1 MMEEYKDYM
10 VDAIAGNESIRAYAV
25 TSRNLVEYARKAHN
39 LSPIATAALGRTM
52 SVTVLMGSMLK
63 NESDTLTIQING
75 NGPLKNITAVS
86 DNGGNVR
93 GYVANPYVILPPEA
107 NGHLN
112 VGGGV
117 GQGTLMVIRDLGLKE
132 PYVSTIPLRTGEIG
146 DDFTYYFAQ
155 SEQTPSSVGLGVLL
169 NKENVT
175 VAHAGGFI
183 LQLLPNC
190 PEEII
195 EKLEANL
202 KEFKGVTETL
212 KEEDTPEHLLKTV
225 LKGFDID
232 FLSKKDVQFKCN
244 CSYERG
250 LRVLSSLGEEELK
263 KIVGEGKPVE
273 VSCSFCGKK
282 YDYSLDVLK
291 DLEKKAH
298 EEAGKKAEKK

>member
-1 MMEEYKDYM
+1 MAEYKDYM
-10 VDAIAGNESIRAYAV
+10 VDAIAGNESVRAYAV
-25 TSRNLVEYARKAHN
+25 TSRDLVEYARKAHN

-52 SVTVLMGSMLK
+52 SVSVLMGSMLK
-63 NESDTLTIQING
+63 NASDTLTVQING
-75 NGPLKNITAVS
+75 DGPLKGITAVS
-86 DNGGNVR
+86 NNAGDVR
-93 GYVANPYVILPPEA
+93 GYVVNPYVILPPEA

-117 GQGTLMVIRDLGLKE
+117 GKGTLTVIRDLGLKE
-132 PYVSTIPLRTGEIG
+132 PYVSTIPLQTGEIG

-169 NKENVT
+169 NKEDVT
-175 VAHAGGFI
+175 VSHAGGFI

-190 PEEII
+190 PEDVI

-225 LKGFDID
+225 LKGFDIE
-232 FLSKKDVQFKCN
+232 FLSKKDVRFQCN

-250 LRVLSSLGEEELK
+250 LRVLSSLGEEELG
-263 KIVGEGKPVE
+263 KIVEEGKPVE
-273 VSCSFCGKK
+273 VACSFCGKK

-291 DLEKKAH
+291 ELREKAH
-298 EEAGKKAEKK
+298 ENVQKKTEQK